1 MPRNAEYE
9 KLRAK
14 HPVQK
19 NPFSGGLIGF
29 VKGAV
34 EGGASAFGHD
44 VAEGGRAVGAVAHA
58 AEGVPEVLKSPEE
71 AAAVRG
77 VEREGESLANKGKT
91 TVGAVTTLLHG
102 SDGSTTVKTEPTT
115 PAEKQGG
122 PATKPKPGTTVAA
135 GPPAPTGG
143 QKGDTGQAVAADVR
157 VQNDRSIQQ
166 AQQNAA
172 KLAAKQA
179 SSWTAIEKQ
188 AGNNQTTFQTVVQ
201 GMGLTPAQAA
211 SAWTTVSALGP
222 TYTGDQVT
230 NAIEGS
236 DWFNQAFPGIKLA
249 EANGNPVPDPAT
261 YVSYAATARQQ
272 AALAGIPPGYFTDA
286 EIGDLIGNGVDQQTL
301 QTRIQDAGK
310 AVQGAITPQAAQYL
324 QSQYGVSQGDLM
336 AVWLNPQANVPL
348 LNSKVQAAT
357 IGGAAQL
364 AGYGTIDKGLAL
376 SAAENSSSGITNFAQ
391 QLEQGAPML
400 GLEQG
405 GLETNAME
413 KVAPGTEAAIALN
426 EGTAAQQRA
435 QVMAVG
441 ARVGASS
448 GGGGFGTTG
457 RGTGAG
463 SGAEQGAKGD
473 VMQ

>member
-1 MPRNAEYE
+1 MSETLPGPAPVEPNAGT
-9 KLRAK
+9 KPQPAG
-14 HPVQK
+14 
-19 NPFSGGLIGF
+19 ST
-29 VKGAV
+29 A
-34 EGGASAFGHD
+34 
-44 VAEGGRAVGAVAHA
+44 AEGGFTPIGTESEDYLQAQIKRHK
-58 AEGVPEVLKSPEE
+58 AEQ
-71 AAAVRG
+71 
-77 VEREGESLANKGKT
+77 T
-91 TVGAVTTLLHG
+91 F
-102 SDGSTTVKTEPTT
+102 
-115 PAEKQGG
+115 AE
-122 PATKPKPGTTVAA
+122 ATKPKPGTTVPE
-135 GPPAPTGG
+135 GPPAPTSGP
-143 QKGDTGQAVAADVR
+143 KGDTGKSVATGLAI
-157 VQNDRSIQQ
+157 QNDRSIQQ
-166 AQQNAA
+166 AQKNAA
-172 KLAAKQA
+172 AAAAKQA

-230 NAIEGS
+230 NAIENSG
-236 DWFNQAFPGIKLA
+236 WFNDAFPGIKAA
-249 EANGNPVPDPAT
+249 EANGNPVLSPSD
-261 YVSYAATARQQ
+261 YVSYAATARQV
-272 AALAGIPPGYFTDA
+272 ASLNGIPAGYFSDA
-286 EIGDLIGNGVDQQTL
+286 EIGDLIGNGVDIGTL

-310 AVQGAITPQAAQYL
+310 AVQGAVTPQAAQYL
-324 QSQYGVSQGDLM
+324 QSQYGIGQGDLM
-336 AVWLNPQANVPL
+336 AAWLNPEANVPL

>member
-1 MPRNAEYE
+1 MPRTAEYE
-9 KLRAK
+9 ELRSK
-14 HPVQK
+14 HPVAPPPK
-19 NPFSGGLIGF
+19 RAMPALPSNPDEP
-29 VKGAV
+29 AV
-34 EGGASAFGHD
+34 EIPETGGGPHPAPKPAPAAPAVPGHGSAPVEEVTGGPGGAKA
-44 VAEGGRAVGAVAHA
+44 
-58 AEGVPEVLKSPEE
+58 EE
-71 AAAVRG
+71 AASAGGFKPVG
-77 VEREGESLANKGKT
+77 TESEDYLQAQIKRHK
-91 TVGAVTTLLHG
+91 
-102 SDGSTTVKTEPTT
+102 
-115 PAEKQGG
+115 AEQTFAE
-122 PATKPKPGTTVAA
+122 ATKPKPGTTVPA
-135 GPPAPTGG
+135 GPPAPTSG
-143 QKGDTGQAVAADVR
+143 QKGDTGQAVAADML
-157 VQNDRSIQQ
+157 VQNDRSIKQ

-405 GLETNAME
+405 GLETNDME

-448 GGGGFGTTG
+448 GGGGFGATG